1 MSTTAGLDRWVER
14 KALRVLLWLRDQT
27 AGVVILSGL
36 LMLATVALPWVP
48 VAFKDKCDPALIN
61 PWLVI
66 CPTALTA
73 LGLLYALA
81 TIQAHVDRP
90 VDFVDILQRA
100 RLLLD
105 QSAQY
110 QEPVVLIMGE
120 YPLWGALHAELSDEV
135 KQYSDGIERSLRDNG
150 SARLAIVGPQHE
162 KTSDIPPRG
171 QSVIAIPHMNDYIHD
186 YATRYSLDAGVGTV
200 ALDRFLSILC
210 TCSEHQLRHWR
221 VAPPRY
227 QAMVACEIRRD
238 NGQVV
243 VVPKRGIIWMALL
256 SSEQLVATQMGHA
269 TNAQP
274 GTAPSALNSTARVGT
289 PVEVVAWDVS
299 KGKHLDAILD
309 AACQLVSTIGGA
321 APVSRNEL
329 FGLDPN

>member
-1 MSTTAGLDRWVER
+1 MSSAAGLDRWVER

-27 AGVVILSGL
+27 AGVVLLSGL

-48 VAFKDKCDPALIN
+48 VAFKDKCNPDLIT

-90 VDFVDILQRA
+90 VDLIDILQRA

-120 YPLWGALHAELSDEV
+120 YPLWGALHVELSDEV
-135 KQYSDGIERSLRDNG
+135 KQYSEGIEKSLRENG

-162 KTSDIPPRG
+162 RTRAILPSVQDVSD
-171 QSVIAIPHMNDYIHD
+171 IPHMNDYIRD
-186 YATRYSLDAGVGTV
+186 YATRYSLDESAGKL
-200 ALDRFLSILC
+200 ALDKFLGILC
-210 TCSEHQLRHWR
+210 ASSGAQLRHWR

-227 QAMVACEIRRD
+227 QAMVTCDIRRD
-238 NGQVV
+238 NDQVI

-256 SSEQLVATQMGHA
+256 SSEQLVASNGTHA
-269 TNAQP
+269 TCVP
-274 GTAPSALNSTARVGT
+274 PDTTACVCNSTVRDGT

-309 AACQLVSTIGGA
+309 AACQLVPTIGGA
-321 APVSRNEL
+321 AVVTRNEL
-329 FGLDPN
+329 FGLASA